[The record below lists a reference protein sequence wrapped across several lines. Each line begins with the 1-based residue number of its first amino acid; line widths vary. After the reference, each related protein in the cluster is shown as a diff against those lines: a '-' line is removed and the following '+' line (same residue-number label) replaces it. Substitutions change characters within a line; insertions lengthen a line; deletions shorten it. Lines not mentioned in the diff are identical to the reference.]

1 MANALVHLD
10 EFKNGI
16 DLDKREFLK
25 GLWDGTGRNRMNM
38 DKDKKREVTKVNS
51 GIIITGQEM
60 ATADIALFSRFI
72 FLSFPKSEF
81 SNDAKERFQQ
91 LVNLRKLGC
100 THLTLEILRHRPQFE
115 SNFREAYNR
124 TFDDLRDALQNSPVE
139 DRILR
144 NWVVPLAACYALR
157 SSLDLPFTYQDLLR
171 VVIDG
176 VLHQNR
182 QTKKNNELATYWDT
196 VSYLRGTGNLAYEGD
211 YRVEYVSELNTRD
224 RELCRFEQPKRVLYL
239 KIKQTAQL
247 YTLHGHRTGEPLLPK
262 NSLEYYLENS
272 PAYLGKKIV
281 RYKDIIQGV
290 QQYETKTDERGNT
303 RNIQKSSTELSYCFD
318 YDKLVEQYDIN
329 LIPEDTIPDEQTA

>member
-1 MANALVHLD
+1 M
-10 EFKNGI
+10 
-16 DLDKREFLK
+16 
-25 GLWDGTGRNRMNM
+25 
-38 DKDKKREVTKVNS
+38 
-51 GIIITGQEM
+51 
-60 ATADIALFSRFI
+60 
-72 FLSFPKSEF
+72 
-81 SNDAKERFQQ
+81 
-91 LVNLRKLGC
+91 
-100 THLTLEILRHRPQFE
+100 
-115 SNFREAYNR
+115 
-124 TFDDLRDALQNSPVE
+124 
-139 DRILR
+139 
-144 NWVVPLAACYALR
+144 
-157 SSLDLPFTYQDLLR
+157 
-171 VVIDG
+171 
-176 VLHQNR
+176 
-182 QTKKNNELATYWDT
+182 ATYWDT
-196 VSYLRGTGNLAYEGD
+196 VSYLRGTGDLAYEGD

-224 RELCRFEQPKRVLYL
+224 REICHFEQPKRVLYL